1 MRNPIQI
8 GFFQGPKETQ
18 LHIFQGYQLYLNFRF
33 SAQKRHCT
41 LIKL

>member
-18 LHIFQGYQLYLNFRF
+18 LHIFQGYQLNLNFSF
-33 SAQKRHCT
+33 SAQRIYCT